1 MTIQSVLHASKLD
14 RLDTELLLAY
24 ILGTDR
30 SYIKSHPKRRLT
42 LREQLRFLYVVWL
55 RRHNTPIAYIT
66 GHKEFFGLD
75 FEVNKHTLVPRPE
88 TELLVEL
95 VQKQVTNI
103 KDTNTVLIDIGTGS
117 GCIPVSLSVILSNA
131 KDPLVQPTSDNER
144 DPSVATLTQDD
155 KVKILASDIS
165 KQALKIASR
174 NAKKHNADIRF
185 KRGNLLKPWSHEI
198 MKQWGHVI
206 VTANLPYIT
215 EQQWEQEASI
225 KKEPKSALVADEHGL
240 ALYRELLEQLL
251 DLNIQSAI
259 TLYFE
264 IDPDQAPHIAP
275 LVDTYFM
282 HADTCIHP
290 DFSGL
295 ARIVEIH
302 IDNPIPA

>member
-24 ILGTDR
+24 TLGTDR

-55 RRHNTPIAYIT
+55 RRRNTPIAYIT

-117 GCIPVSLSVILSNA
+117 GCIPISILKTCTHTNIQA
-131 KDPLVQPTSDNER
+131 Y
-144 DPSVATLTQDD
+144 
-155 KVKILASDIS
+155 ASDIS
-165 KQALKIASR
+165 KKALKVATR
-174 NAKKHNADIRF
+174 NAKQHDTNITFAH
-185 KRGNLLKPWSHEI
+185 GNLLEPTLR
-198 MKQWGHVI
+198 HVPRDMWLASRVI
-206 VTANLPYIT
+206 ITANLPYIT
-215 EQQWEQEASI
+215 EEQWKAEMSI

-251 DLNIQSAI
+251 DLDIQSTI

-264 IDPDQAPHIAP
+264 IDPDQKDLVEP
-275 LVDTYFM
+275 LVKEYFSNS
-282 HADTCIHP
+282 HVILHTDL
-290 DFSGL
+290 SGHT
-295 ARIVEIH
+295 RIAEISLV
-302 IDNPIPA
+302 